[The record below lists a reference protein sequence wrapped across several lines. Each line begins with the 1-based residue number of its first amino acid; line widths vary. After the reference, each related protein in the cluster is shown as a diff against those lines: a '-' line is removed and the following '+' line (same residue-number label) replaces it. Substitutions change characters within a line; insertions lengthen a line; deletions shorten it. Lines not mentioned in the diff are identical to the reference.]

1 MGNRSAFLGF
11 GFTFNGFVHIG
22 CGLVKVHVRLGV
34 VLGGPFDVLD
44 RILLLMLGLMHV
56 HIGLKSSNLSLSV
69 SWGFFFVCH
78 NDHLS
83 CE

>member
-34 VLGGPFDVLD
+34 VLGG
-44 RILLLMLGLMHV
+44 
-56 HIGLKSSNLSLSV
+56 LSTSLIASF
-69 SWGFFFVCH
+69 S
-78 NDHLS
+78 
-83 CE
+83 

>member
-34 VLGGPFDVLD
+34 VLGGPFAVLA

-56 HIGLKSSNLSLSV
+56 LIGLKVIEPLFERFVGLL
-69 SWGFFFVCH
+69 FVCH